1 MPFAHI
7 ASAQLPTAHGP
18 FEIHSFAA
26 DPATGRA
33 PEDHVALSLNLPADP
48 DTPVLV
54 RLHSEC
60 LTGDA
65 FASLRC
71 DCGPQLN
78 STLAMIQ
85 QAGQGVLLYLRQEG
99 RGIGLPNKIRAYALQ
114 DQGHDTLDANL
125 MLGLPADART
135 YDMCRA
141 MLQFLHIKKIRLI
154 TNKPLKQQALEAMG
168 FEVVERVPL
177 HVGHNRHNQKYIQ
190 TKRERM
196 GHLAEAPALD
206 LRTTTPESEP

>member
-85 QAGQGVLLYLRQEG
+85 QAGQGVDRIDVGSRLLRDPSEFHD
-99 RGIGLPNKIRAYALQ
+99 RG
-114 DQGHDTLDANL
+114 DQGLELQWTALFDILQHG
-125 MLGLPADART
+125 GLVLTHR
-135 YDMCRA
+135 
-141 MLQFLHIKKIRLI
+141 
-154 TNKPLKQQALEAMG
+154 
-168 FEVVERVPL
+168 
-177 HVGHNRHNQKYIQ
+177 
-190 TKRERM
+190 
-196 GHLAEAPALD
+196 
-206 LRTTTPESEP
+206 LRTGDAFFQADLELHAKRLPDGLCFPHHGRRQFACRRQHQYAYRVARG

>member
-99 RGIGLPNKIRAYALQ
+99 RGIGLINKIRAYKLQ
-114 DQGHDTLDANL
+114 DGGADTVEANEQ
-125 MLGLPADART
+125 LGFPADMRDFRIARE
-135 YDMCRA
+135 
-141 MLQFLHIKKIRLI
+141 MLALLGVDAVRIMTNNPRKIATLE
-154 TNKPLKQQALEAMG
+154 QAGIRVA
-168 FEVVERVPL
+168 ERVPL
-177 HVGHNRHNQKYIQ
+177 QVGRNEFNDHYLN
-190 TKRERM
+190 TKRAKL
-196 GHLAEAPALD
+196 GHLFGF
-206 LRTTTPESEP
+206 